1 MKPNSN
7 GNGHATKSHAPLV
20 IDTVM
25 TPWNWSGSHDEHF
38 VQFYE
43 KDDFLID
50 SLCRFVTDGLQAN
63 ETVVVVATD
72 EHLNALNR
80 RLSDRNL
87 DVVAAITT
95 GNYVPLSAEATLAE
109 LISDGRL
116 SAERF
121 YDVVGNTISQTRISG
136 RRLRVFGELVALLC
150 AEGNIEGAIQLEDL
164 WNELKLAQPL
174 SLYCAYSIQG
184 FSEQWISDVCRTHTR
199 VVPAESF
206 TTLPSSDSQARA
218 ITVLQQKARR
228 LESEVEERLRAEENL
243 RLAKEQLE
251 SQVAALGEL
260 VAREQSARAEAETA
274 NRMKDEFL
282 ANVSHELRT
291 PLNAIIGW
299 THMLRR
305 GCLDG
310 DTQSRALETI
320 ERNAKSQAQL
330 VEDILDVSRMI
341 SGKLHLEKVAVDI
354 SSVIN
359 EAVDSVQLAANSKN
373 IQLHANLGPAVQ
385 FVRGDANR
393 LRQAFWNLLSNAIKF
408 TPDDGRVDICLE
420 RHDSQVV
427 VRVTDTGQGID
438 EEFLPYVFERF
449 RQADGAST
457 RRHKGLGLGL
467 ALVKHLVELHGGTV
481 TVASEGEGK
490 GATFTIELKAFDNA
504 AEAQA

>member
-1 MKPNSN
+1 
-7 GNGHATKSHAPLV
+7 
-20 IDTVM
+20 
-25 TPWNWSGSHDEHF
+25 
-38 VQFYE
+38 
-43 KDDFLID
+43 
-50 SLCRFVTDGLQAN
+50 
-63 ETVVVVATD
+63 
-72 EHLNALNR
+72 
-80 RLSDRNL
+80 
-87 DVVAAITT
+87 
-95 GNYVPLSAEATLAE
+95 
-109 LISDGRL
+109 
-116 SAERF
+116 
-121 YDVVGNTISQTRISG
+121 
-136 RRLRVFGELVALLC
+136 
-150 AEGNIEGAIQLEDL
+150 
-164 WNELKLAQPL
+164 
-174 SLYCAYSIQG
+174 
-184 FSEQWISDVCRTHTR
+184 
-199 VVPAESF
+199 
-206 TTLPSSDSQARA
+206 
-218 ITVLQQKARR
+218 
-228 LESEVEERLRAEENL
+228 
-243 RLAKEQLE
+243 
-251 SQVAALGEL
+251 VAALGKL
-260 VAREQSARAEAETA
+260 VASEQSARAESETA

-373 IQLHANLGPAVQ
+373 IQLHINLDPAVQ

-393 LRQAFWNLLSNAIKF
+393 LRQALWNLLSNAIKF
-408 TPDDGRVDICLE
+408 TPDHGRVDIELE
-420 RHDSQVV
+420 RQDSQVV
-427 VRVTDTGQGID
+427 IRVTDTGQGIG

-490 GATFTIELKAFDNA
+490 GSTFTIELKALDNSTA
-504 AEAQA
+504 VQAQS